1 MFNKY
6 DFIRDTKDIILSEL
20 ENITDIDQFV
30 NEIIDN
36 EVIYYSDCFN
46 ICKEL
51 NFTHFEHEIFG
62 TCKDICQAAY
72 CALYDLIYNESDIL
86 EYFEEQT
93 QSITDEA

>member
-20 ENITDIDQFV
+20 ENITDIDQFI

-36 EVIYYSDCFN
+36 EVIYYSDCFE

-51 NFTHFEHEIFG
+51 NFTHFEHDIFG
-62 TCKDICQAAY
+62 MCKDICQAAF
-72 CALYDLIYNESDIL
+72 CALYDLIYDESDIL

-93 QSITDEA
+93 NSITDEL